1 MGCVSLMRAASP
13 QKLSLTLA
21 LSTAYQSALG
31 AVLRTLFHFSGTR
44 ACVALAA
51 AVLGI
56 EVAALYNDL
65 FQFGTELVHAD
76 ATHKLGPWQA
86 LKAYLYRCWKV

>member
-1 MGCVSLMRAASP
+1 MAGPARWVACLLCGRRRPRSS
-13 QKLSLTLA
+13 
-21 LSTAYQSALG
+21 AYQSALG
-31 AVLRTLFHFSGTR
+31 AVLATLFHFSGTR

-56 EVAALYNDL
+56 EVFALCDDL
-65 FQFGTELVHAD
+65 FKFGTELVNTD

-86 LKAYLYRCWKV
+86 LKAYLERCWKL